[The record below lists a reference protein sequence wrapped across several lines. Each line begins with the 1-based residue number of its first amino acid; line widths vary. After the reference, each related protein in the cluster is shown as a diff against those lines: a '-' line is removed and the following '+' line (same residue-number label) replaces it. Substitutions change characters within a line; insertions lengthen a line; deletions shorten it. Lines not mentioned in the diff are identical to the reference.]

1 MAPYTNYLKRQDWL
15 VEYSLGTSGP
25 AVPKKML
32 ELEMQRDSL
41 HCPQSLLLAGLC
53 CVSQCWDVQFMAG
66 AADFIVL

>member
-41 HCPQSLLLAGLC
+41 HCPQSLLL
-53 CVSQCWDVQFMAG
+53 
-66 AADFIVL
+66 DFAVFLSVGMSSSWQGQQTLLFCK